1 MNTRNTNTNEWSS
14 CLPHIVSGET
24 VQEALEF
31 GNYGDADTDISQQ
44 DSTGGFDLRGIKCV
58 KCGEL
63 VDISY
68 KQTEEDKEY
77 ITIEMESLEELEE
90 EYKNA

>member
-1 MNTRNTNTNEWSS
+1 MTDCKHVVDGND
-14 CLPHIVSGET
+14 
-24 VQEALEF
+24 VQDALEF

-44 DSTGGFDLRGIKCV
+44 DSTGGFDLRGIKCA

-68 KQTEEDKEY
+68 QQTEEDKRY
-77 ITIEMESLEELEE
+77 VTISDDVEDYLSEE
-90 EYKNA
+90 ESE

>member
-1 MNTRNTNTNEWSS
+1 M
-14 CLPHIVSGET
+14 
-24 VQEALEF
+24 
-31 GNYGDADTDISQQ
+31 
-44 DSTGGFDLRGIKCV
+44 RGIKCV

>member
-1 MNTRNTNTNEWSS
+1 MTDSLKTIRAEFMKNQ
-14 CLPHIVSGET
+14 CHHIVSGEA

-31 GNYGDADTDISQQ
+31 GNYGSAETDISRQ

-68 KQTEEDKEY
+68 EQTDEDKRYVIISDDVSEY
-77 ITIEMESLEELEE
+77 EE
-90 EYKNA
+90 